1 MNPVNLFLILF
12 LVLLQTA
19 ASAQQ
24 KDSLIIKSDSIV
36 SSKKIKDSLSK
47 KGAVLKKDSVVK
59 KKSDPHKATLYSAI
73 LPGSGQI
80 YNKKYWKV
88 PIVYAAIGIP
98 TYTYFYNKSWY
109 HKCQYALSVAVNI
122 SSNGGNISP
131 GAADSLNSVD
141 PKLQTITSEGNTSA
155 LINYRNEF
163 RKDQDYSALFVLIF
177 WGLQIID
184 ATVDAHLKDF
194 NVNDDLS
201 LRIRPAVIPGPSY
214 ISGVSFVFDI
224 HKGKTKLIDISN

>member
-12 LVLLQTA
+12 FVFLQTA

-24 KDSLIIKSDSIV
+24 KDSVIVKTDSII
-36 SSKKIKDSLSK
+36 SPKKVKDSLP
-47 KGAVLKKDSVVK
+47 KKDSVVK
-59 KKSDPHKATLYSAI
+59 KRSDPHKATLYSAI

-122 SSNGGNISP
+122 SSNGGVISP
-131 GAADSLNSVD
+131 GAQDSLNAVD
-141 PKLQTITSEGNTSA
+141 PKLQSIASDGNTNA

-177 WGLQIID
+177 WGLQIVD

-214 ISGVSFVFDI
+214 ISGISFVFDI
-224 HKGKTKLIDISN
+224 HKGKTKLIDINN

>member
-1 MNPVNLFLILF
+1 MNPVNLFLIF
-12 LVLLQTA
+12 FFVLLQTA
-19 ASAQQ
+19 ANAQQ
-24 KDSLIIKSDSIV
+24 KDSLLIKNDTIALPQKTKDSIP
-36 SSKKIKDSLSK
+36 KKDSVS
-47 KGAVLKKDSVVK
+47 KKDSVVK
-59 KKSDPHKATLYSAI
+59 KKHDPHKATLYSTI
-73 LPGSGQI
+73 LPGSGQV

-122 SSNGGNISP
+122 SSNGGNISA
-131 GAADSLNSVD
+131 GAADSLTAVD
-141 PKLQTITSEGNTSA
+141 PKLQSITADGNTNA

-177 WGLQIID
+177 WGLQIVD
-184 ATVDAHLKDF
+184 ATVDAHLRDF

-201 LRIRPAVIPGPSY
+201 LRIRPTLIPGPTY

-224 HKGKTKLIDISN
+224 HKGKTKLIDIG